1 MLVVVRNFEYKTEDE
16 IKDLPKNQVIKKEG
30 IQLGVIAQE
39 LELIAP
45 EMVTTES
52 TGVKTVDSDN
62 ITWYLVNSIK
72 ELKKEIDLLKE
83 DNKKK

>member
-1 MLVVVRNFEYKTEDE
+1 
-16 IKDLPKNQVIKKEG
+16 
-30 IQLGVIAQE
+30 
-39 LELIAP
+39 
-45 EMVTTES
+45 MVTTES

-72 ELKKEIDLLKE
+72 ELKKEIDLLEE